1 MAVVAL
7 GGHSLL
13 PKTERPTMTRQFRYT
28 QRAIGYVL
36 ARFGSG
42 TDLVLTHGNGPQVGH
57 ILLRSELAAAAKEA
71 YLIPLSVAVAQSQG
85 EIGYIIQQT
94 VYNQLRQLR
103 QAGQDRAVVTVLT
116 QVLVDHQDPGF
127 QNPTKPIG
135 PFYSEAQANGLRR
148 RNIPLVQV
156 EGHGWRRV
164 VASPRPLE
172 IIEAETVRRLAQEG
186 AVVIAAGGGG
196 IPVVRQRGRLHGVD
210 AVIDKDLASSCLAKA
225 LGAQTLVILTDVR
238 QVSLSYGRTEQQ
250 NLSRMSVAEARGWLE
265 QGHFLPGSMGPKVK
279 AAIDFAENT
288 GNPALITTPEALEAA
303 LDHRDGTYIVP

>member
-1 MAVVAL
+1 MRPLAVVAL

-13 PKTERPTMTRQFRYT
+13 RKTERPTMPRQFRYT
-28 QRAIGYVL
+28 QRAMGYVL

-71 YLIPLSVAVAQSQG
+71 YSIPLSVAVAQSQG

-94 VYNQLRQLR
+94 VHNQLR

-135 PFYSEAQANGLRR
+135 PFYSEAQADGLRR
-148 RNIPLVQV
+148 RNIPLVKV

-172 IIEAETVRRLAQEG
+172 VIEAETVRLLAQAG

-196 IPVVRQRGRLHGVD
+196 IPVVRQRGRLQGVD

-238 QVSLSYGRTEQQ
+238 QVSLSYGQAEQQ
-250 NLSRMSVAEARGWLE
+250 DLSRMTVAEARSWLE

-288 GNPALITTPEALEAA
+288 GNPALITTPEALDAA
-303 LDHRDGTYIVP
+303 LDHRDGTWIAP